1 MNLHNGR
8 FQMDEG
14 QLHLG
19 ARGSRDPAQIPAQI
33 WRFGPVGFGAC
44 EGVGR
49 EGRHFTA
56 GSLGTGAALHVEL
69 ATRALAELAAGDAA
83 GCAEGE
89 AGPTCAEGTYLEA
102 ED

>member
-1 MNLHNGR
+1 MAFLGIGNRSLGTDVNLHNGR

-19 ARGSRDPAQIPAQI
+19 A
-33 WRFGPVGFGAC
+33 
-44 EGVGR
+44 
-49 EGRHFTA
+49 
-56 GSLGTGAALHVEL
+56 ALHVEL
-69 ATRALAELAAGDAA
+69 ATRALAELTAGDAA